1 MTDSTKELAE
11 ELEKVNEECLGGE
24 DEEEE
29 SGCTV
34 KGEIVSVSEYLS
46 CKFCRCKAAVED
58 EIADCTKCS
67 AVMKVTMCQEMKAT
81 KIVVADGGGFDTT
94 LSGSLNQS
102 LPGL

>member
-81 KIVVADGGGFDTT
+81 KIVHGRWGWVRHNFVGF
-94 LSGSLNQS
+94 
-102 LPGL
+102 